1 MSFMKLLKLKTLL
14 KKSKSE
20 GVTKKEIENPS
31 EKNEKIVILKHFQCQ
46 NGFIFEKPVGKEA
59 DEGGSQDIN
68 VENLTFS
75 FPGPKKK
82 HL

>member
-14 KKSKSE
+14 KKSKGE

-46 NGFIFEKPVGKEA
+46 NGFIFRKACWER
-59 DEGGSQDIN
+59 S
-68 VENLTFS
+68 
-75 FPGPKKK
+75 
-82 HL
+82 

>member
-14 KKSKSE
+14 KKSKGE

-46 NGFIFEKPVGKEA
+46 KPVGKEA
-59 DEGGSQDIN
+59 VKVD
-68 VENLTFS
+68 
-75 FPGPKKK
+75 PKT
-82 HL
+82 